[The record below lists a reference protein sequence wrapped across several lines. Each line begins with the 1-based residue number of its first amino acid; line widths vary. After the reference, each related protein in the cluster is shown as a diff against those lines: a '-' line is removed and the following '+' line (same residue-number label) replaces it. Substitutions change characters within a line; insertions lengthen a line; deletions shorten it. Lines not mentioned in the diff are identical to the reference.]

1 MKIIFLGYLESKVI
15 DFLKAEG
22 NEIMNVGP
30 EEKIDIEKVK
40 NWKPELTISFG
51 YRKIIK
57 GDFFG
62 ICPDIINLH
71 ISYLPWNGGCD
82 PNFWSF
88 LENTPKGYTIQ
99 YMASDPL
106 QGIDSGDIIVQKKA
120 DFGKDETLA
129 TSYAKLREGIELLFI
144 DNWNKIKDKE
154 IKVKIQNPKEGNY
167 HHLHDIDKYKF
178 ILEKEGWNTKVSE
191 ISKYGKEN
199 GFWYSITD

>member
-1 MKIIFLGYLESKVI
+1 MKILFLGYSKNKII
-15 DFLKAEG
+15 DFLKSEG
-22 NEIMNVGP
+22 EEIINIGP
-30 EEKIDIEKVK
+30 EEKIDIEKIK
-40 NWKPELTISFG
+40 NWKPELAISFG

-57 GDFFG
+57 SDFFN

-106 QGIDSGDIIVQKKA
+106 QGIDSGDIIIQKKA
-120 DFGKDETLA
+120 DFDDNETLA
-129 TSYAKLREGIELLFI
+129 TSYTKIRDGIESLFI
-144 DNWNKIKDKE
+144 DNWTKIKNKE
-154 IKVKIQNPKEGNY
+154 IKVEVQDPNKGNY

-178 ILEKEGWNTKVSE
+178 LLEKDGWDTKVSE
-191 ISKYGKEN
+191 ISEYGRN
-199 GFWYSITD
+199 NNLWFS